1 MDAIGILRFLPF
13 FSDEELDALHS
24 DDGDH
29 GAAGDH
35 VAVLA
40 AGGPCFAVDVDG
52 AGGVFVVDGFG
63 DLGRVV
69 QHAVG
74 VGGNDGLIQHFVRQ
88 RARCDQRRDGDRQK
102 DDDLQPEHRAELQR
116 EQRGDRAC
124 HEPDGDQP
132 CRRRLGDAEDDD
144 GSDPYECHV
153 ASRTSFHAVGK
164 RHQREQND
172 KDQRAADELVIGG
185 KIAEKVNKGTLER
198 LAGDGLLDLGLFR
211 LDGRKLVSEEHVER
225 RVVAV
230 ADVED
235 LFDLRVAAAGITYTS
250 AERSPVVLPEM
261 AELLPPLSAEQ
272 SAALE
277 EDLLRNGCYSP
288 IIVNE
293 DMVIVDGHNRQ
304 ALCEK
309 HGLPYTMA
317 VFSFE
322 DLLEAKQWA
331 LDTQKGRRNLEK
343 WELGKIAL
351 KLKPEI
357 EAKAKANMAAG
368 GQNFRPSEAE
378 EGLATLP
385 NLPSVEKAVDTRKEL
400 AEAVGLGERTM
411 GKVMQIDENAPEV
424 IKEALDKKELSI
436 NKGYDLTRQLQDI
449 PEEQREQAAA
459 EALEYEKAKKELKK
473 QDAEI
478 DRKGK
483 IAALFCKA
491 YEKAILLT
499 PSEEN
504 VRCWTDGTRMTPEEM
519 RDTVKESREIAQV
532 FAAIADI
539 IEQKIL
545 PADWRCVDAGNE
557 ENGAQPDGNPA

>member
-1 MDAIGILRFLPF
+1 MK
-13 FSDEELDALHS
+13 
-24 DDGDH
+24 
-29 GAAGDH
+29 
-35 VAVLA
+35 
-40 AGGPCFAVDVDG
+40 
-52 AGGVFVVDGFG
+52 
-63 DLGRVV
+63 
-69 QHAVG
+69 
-74 VGGNDGLIQHFVRQ
+74 N
-88 RARCDQRRDGDRQK
+88 
-102 DDDLQPEHRAELQR
+102 
-116 EQRGDRAC
+116 
-124 HEPDGDQP
+124 
-132 CRRRLGDAEDDD
+132 
-144 GSDPYECHV
+144 
-153 ASRTSFHAVGK
+153 T
-164 RHQREQND
+164 
-172 KDQRAADELVIGG
+172 
-185 KIAEKVNKGTLER
+185 
-198 LAGDGLLDLGLFR
+198 
-211 LDGRKLVSEEHVER
+211 
-225 RVVAV
+225 
-230 ADVED
+230 
-235 LFDLRVAAAGITYTS
+235 GITYTS
-250 AERSPVVLPEM
+250 AERSPVILPEM

-288 IIVNE
+288 VIVNE

-304 ALCEK
+304 SLCEK

-322 DLLEAKQWA
+322 DLLEAKQ
-331 LDTQKGRRNLEK
+331 
-343 WELGKIAL
+343 GKIAL

-357 EAKAKANMAAG
+357 EAKARANQG
-368 GQNFRPSEAE
+368 TRTDLS
-378 EGLATLP
+378 ATLP
-385 NLPSVEKAVDTRKEL
+385 ESSDTVDTRKEL

-436 NKGYDLTRQLQDI
+436 NKGYDLTRQLQDL

-491 YEKAILLT
+491 YEKAVLLT

-519 RDTVKESREIAQV
+519 RDTVKESRELAEV
-532 FAAIADI
+532 FRTIADI

-545 PADWRCVDAGNE
+545 PADWRCADAESE
-557 ENGAQPDGNPA
+557 ENDAQPDGNPA